1 MPFGQVHGHSSIV
14 DFRRGQWV
22 CPERIR
28 YRSTVDWD
36 ARHTTTRISGARFIA
51 VDPKHGRAGAPA
63 WAPLAFDGATLL
75 A

>member
-1 MPFGQVHGHSSIV
+1 VPFGQVHGHSSIV

-36 ARHTTTRISGARFIA
+36 ARHTTTRVHGARF
-51 VDPKHGRAGAPA
+51 VR
-63 WAPLAFDGATLL
+63 
-75 A
+75 